1 MSAKSILACIY
12 RRSKAFTEPLPTL
25 SGPYVHQ
32 SQKVAKT
39 PVKQKLCSGT
49 WKQKELGTVEANTN
63 NPKEGSNNTMSKEAL
78 VGFRKLTCIQDSG
91 EICITVQ
98 VAPIWVQNL
107 LIFINMPNKTN
118 KSSQIPIF
126 GIIISSRRTCGQ
138 DLSFTS
144 WQLTLVGS
152 WRLPGGYV

>member
-1 MSAKSILACIY
+1 MNVGSYLTFIV
-12 RRSKAFTEPLPTL
+12 PVPTQC
-25 SGPYVHQ
+25 V
-32 SQKVAKT
+32 
-39 PVKQKLCSGT
+39 LCVL
-49 WKQKELGTVEANTN
+49 E
-63 NPKEGSNNTMSKEAL
+63 NP
-78 VGFRKLTCIQDSG
+78 TCIQDSG
-91 EICITVQ
+91 EICITVK

-126 GIIISSRRTCGQ
+126 GILSSSRRTCGQ